1 MTKGLTKTQ
10 IQAMSGDKYSK
21 MEKAKFLLEQEG
33 YELDKILFDFKKG
46 KDEIDSLL
54 KTGFNFRNAKSSGAP
69 KILENILKRL
79 KSEEFLFNYDALLK
93 TIGYFNSWAQMTFL
107 LLDHEFERVLGDGIS
122 NSDII
127 HELTKKIMIKLDLNN
142 KKKVEFEKK
151 NIIKV
156 SKEFKELDFSIMPSD
171 KFTQVI
177 LSLILFILL
186 CLDWGSCLWKIK
198 NQRVHSSRKPEKK
211 ENSWCEERWSG
222 WERRPRAENQGFG
235 IW

>member
-1 MTKGLTKTQ
+1 
-10 IQAMSGDKYSK
+10 
-21 MEKAKFLLEQEG
+21 
-33 YELDKILFDFKKG
+33 
-46 KDEIDSLL
+46 
-54 KTGFNFRNAKSSGAP
+54 
-69 KILENILKRL
+69 
-79 KSEEFLFNYDALLK
+79 
-93 TIGYFNSWAQMTFL
+93 MTFL

-186 CLDWGSCLWKIK
+186 CLD
-198 NQRVHSSRKPEKK
+198 
-211 ENSWCEERWSG
+211 
-222 WERRPRAENQGFG
+222 
-235 IW
+235 